1 MDTIVRDQ
9 WIPKRLTYEA
19 KISGLLDEAWTVDI
33 DVQNACSNAHSEYS
47 RNSIGSIFNR
57 YALLLASKCG
67 ILIGHIIFSPSLQ
80 YAYICSIHSYVEG
93 FVRNLEAYLQLY
105 GEEGKTELN
114 TLCTNHSITLEAA
127 KIDRDSGCDVKDGN
141 IRILYREKRFGVN
154 IYSSS
159 VYKVADAVNTAPL
172 PTNYNPQM
180 SFYARQ
186 SVRLQYGTQIE
197 EIRLKAAII
206 LNTPSIKF
214 TPNFEQI
221 YDQIKDIRNAM
232 HAGSYW
238 EENLGRTGLSYY
250 KDAFLDVLSRDFAGN
265 EYLVEAFQESVFKN
279 EICLRIVDKI
289 QGYNRF
295 EGVIEDGI
303 LYIQVR

>member
-1 MDTIVRDQ
+1 M
-9 WIPKRLTYEA
+9 P
-19 KISGLLDEAWTVDI
+19 
-33 DVQNACSNAHSEYS
+33 
-47 RNSIGSIFNR
+47 
-57 YALLLASKCG
+57 G
-67 ILIGHIIFSPSLQ
+67 ILLGPSLTGMHYSSLPDVEPSSGPIIFSPSFQ
-80 YAYICSIHSYVEG
+80 YAHICFIHSYVEG
-93 FVRNLEAYLQLY
+93 FVRNLEIYLQVY

-114 TLCTNHSITLEAA
+114 ALCTNHSITIEAA
-127 KIDRDSGCDVKDGN
+127 NIDRDSSCDVKDGN

-154 IYSSS
+154 TYSSS
-159 VYKVADAVNTAPL
+159 VYKVADAVNAAPL
-172 PTNYNPQM
+172 PTNYSPQM

-186 SVRLQYGTQIE
+186 SVRLHYGARIE

-221 YDQIKDIRNAM
+221 YDQFKDIRNAM

-238 EENLGRTGLSYY
+238 EEQLGRTGLSYY
-250 KDAFLDVLSRDFAGN
+250 KDAFLDVLSRDFAGDQD
-265 EYLVEAFQESVFKN
+265 LVKAFQESVFKN

-289 QGYNRF
+289 QGYHRF
-295 EGVIEDGI
+295 QGVIEDGV

>member
-1 MDTIVRDQ
+1 MLIAN
-9 WIPKRLTYEA
+9 IPG
-19 KISGLLDEAWTVDI
+19 ILLDPSLTGMH
-33 DVQNACSNAHSEYS
+33 CSSLPNVEPSSE
-47 RNSIGSIFNR
+47 
-57 YALLLASKCG
+57 
-67 ILIGHIIFSPSLQ
+67 HIIFSPSLQ

-93 FVRNLEAYLQLY
+93 FVRNLEAYLKLY

-127 KIDRDSGCDVKDGN
+127 KIDRDSGCDIKDGN
-141 IRILYREKRFGVN
+141 IRILYCEKRFGVN
-154 IYSSS
+154 TYSSS
-159 VYKVADAVNTAPL
+159 VYKVADAVNTAPF
-172 PTNYNPQM
+172 PTSHSPQM
-180 SFYARQ
+180 SFYARH

-197 EIRLKAAII
+197 EIRLKAASI

-232 HAGSYW
+232 HTGSYW

-250 KDAFLDVLSRDFAGN
+250 KDAFLDVLSRDFAGK
-265 EYLVEAFQESVFKN
+265 EGLVEAFRESVSKN
-279 EICLRIVDKI
+279 EICLRIVDKVP
-289 QGYNRF
+289 GWNNF

-303 LYIQVR
+303 LYIQVC